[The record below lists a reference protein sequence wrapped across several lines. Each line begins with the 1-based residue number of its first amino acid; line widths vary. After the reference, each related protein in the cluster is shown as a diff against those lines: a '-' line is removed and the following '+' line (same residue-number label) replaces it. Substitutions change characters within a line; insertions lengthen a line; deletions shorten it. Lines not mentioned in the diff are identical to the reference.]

1 MKNKQQEKEDSAHTI
16 AEQDEPAGVGYFM
29 QKFHISAKDVED
41 AIKKVGNSSETLEQY
56 FIEQRLNA
64 PF

>member
-1 MKNKQQEKEDSAHTI
+1 MKNKQQKKEDSVHTI
-16 AEQDEPAGVGYFM
+16 TEQEQPAGVSYFI

>member
-1 MKNKQQEKEDSAHTI
+1 MKRKAQNLVDKVHTMVEQE
-16 AEQDEPAGVGYFM
+16 QPAGVSYFM
-29 QKFHISAKDVED
+29 QKFHVSAKDVED

-56 FIEQRLNA
+56 FTEQRRNA